1 MFVFVAITGICVAV
15 SMVFL
20 LPPLMRWQ
28 HVSTGNSAADFSL
41 AIYRDQFR
49 ELEVDLRSGALTPDR
64 FEESK
69 RELEHRLLAEVPNS
83 TAHARRITV
92 PSRRLALALA
102 VAVPLAAALLYGYL
116 GTPRGIRVPNDT
128 PNAETQGA
136 PHELT
141 PDQIERMV
149 TRLAQRLAADPSDA
163 VGWAMLARS
172 YVALGRHAEAVGAF
186 SNALPMLPNDAQ
198 LLADYADAL
207 AMTSGGRLEGT
218 PMKLVRRAL
227 KADPGNVKAL
237 ALAGTDSFER
247 KDYRA
252 AVGYWQR
259 AVQAAGNDHEF
270 SASLKAS
277 LAEAKALAA
286 GKLPVPEV
294 AGNLSQAGSPAS
306 GAGGTAPVARVA
318 GRVTLAPE
326 LARQTSPT
334 DRVFVFARAAQGP
347 RMPLAMLTRQVKDL
361 PLDFV
366 LDDSSSMTPAM
377 KLSSVENVVLVARI
391 SKSGTA
397 ETHPGDLQGTSDPT
411 PVGTSGIRVKIDQT
425 LH

>member
-1 MFVFVAITGICVAV
+1 MFVFIAITGISVAV

-20 LPPLMRWQ
+20 LPPLLRWQ
-28 HVSTGNSAADFSL
+28 HVSAGNSGPDFSL

-49 ELEVDLRSGALTPDR
+49 ELEVDLRSGALTPAR

-69 RELEHRLLAEVPNS
+69 RELEQRLLTDVPHA
-83 TAHARRITV
+83 TALTRTIAV

-102 VAVPLAAALLYGYL
+102 VAVPLGAALLYAYL
-116 GTPRGIRVPNDT
+116 GTPRGIHAPNDT
-128 PNAETQGA
+128 PNAEARGA

-149 TRLAQRLAADPSDA
+149 ARLAQRLAADPSDA

-172 YVALGRHAEAVGAF
+172 YVALGRHAEAVHAF
-186 SNALPMLPNDAQ
+186 SKALPMLPNDAQ

-207 AMTSGGRLEGT
+207 AMTSGGRLDGE

-237 ALAGTDSFER
+237 ALAGTAAFEK

-259 AVQAAGNDHEF
+259 GVQAAGNDHEF

-277 LAEAKALAA
+277 LAEANALAA
-286 GKLPVPEV
+286 GKLPVSAVEE
-294 AGNLSQAGSPAS
+294 NLSQARLPVA
-306 GAGGTAPVARVA
+306 GAEGTGAVARVA
-318 GRVTLAPE
+318 GHVTLAPE
-326 LARQTSPT
+326 LARQASPN

-347 RMPLAMLTRQVKDL
+347 KMPLAMLTRQVKDL

-377 KLSSVENVVLVARI
+377 KLSSVDSVVLVARI

-397 ETHPGDLQGTSDPT
+397 EVHPGDLQGVSDPI
-411 PVGTSGIRVKIDQT
+411 PVGTSGAQVKIDQT
-425 LH
+425 LR